1 MTRLIK
7 TVSTIALAGFVF
19 AGCAPMT
26 PRLDG
31 SFGEAVT
38 LARAQQV
45 LDKDAPAKN
54 AGKTAAGISGSV
66 AKLITD
72 RYEKTFC
79 APETQPNVF
88 AIGVSGS
95 NANAR

>member
-1 MTRLIK
+1 MTRRIK
-7 TVSTIALAGFVF
+7 TVSTIALAGLVF

-31 SFGEAVT
+31 TFGEAVN
-38 LARAQQV
+38 LAKARQV
-45 LDKDAPAKN
+45 IDQDAPAKN
-54 AGKTAAGISGSV
+54 AAKSAAGLGGGV

-88 AIGVSGS
+88 AIGVSGT
-95 NANAR
+95 NR

>member
-7 TVSTIALAGFVF
+7 TVSTIALAGFAF

-31 SFGEAVT
+31 TFGEAVN
-38 LARAQQV
+38 LAKAQQV
-45 LDKDAPAKN
+45 IDKDAPAKN
-54 AGKTAAGISGSV
+54 AGKSAAGISGSV

-79 APETQPNVF
+79 APETAPNVF

-95 NANAR
+95 TGTNR

>member
-7 TVSTIALAGFVF
+7 TVSTIALAGLAF

-26 PRLDG
+26 PRLDA

-38 LARAQQV
+38 LARARQV
-45 LDKDAPAKN
+45 IDNDAPAKN
-54 AGKTAAGISGSV
+54 AGKSVAGISGGV

-72 RYEKTFC
+72 RYEKSFC
-79 APETQPNVF
+79 APEVAPNVF

-95 NANAR
+95 TSSSR